1 MQSTLGNYQEVNI
14 HKVKSLSVEEHPV
27 IVGNGKTYVKTIY
40 AKTDGGAVIEI
51 NFYADKEKTLE
62 IKD

>member
-14 HKVKSLSVEEHPV
+14 HKVKSLSVEEYP
-27 IVGNGKTYVKTIY
+27 IRGGKTYVKTIY
-40 AKTDGGAVIEI
+40 AKTDEGAVIEI

-62 IKD
+62 TKD

>member
-14 HKVKSLSVEEHPV
+14 HKVKSLSTEEYH
-27 IVGNGKTYVKTIY
+27 IRGGKTYVKTIY
-40 AKTDGGAVIEI
+40 AKTDEGAVIEI

>member
-14 HKVKSLSVEEHPV
+14 HKVNSLSVEEYP
-27 IVGNGKTYVKTIY
+27 IRDGKTYVKTIY
-40 AKTDGGAVIEI
+40 VKTDEGAVIEI